1 MVSPPKLVPAV
12 KSLLL
17 VNAGPISPV
26 GKVRVSSAAGT
37 DMDCQLFASDQ
48 LLLVAAS
55 CPVHV
60 SMFDRTTRD
69 SSRSSFSSSDRRVLL
84 SNFFPRNRTPSV
96 PSL

>member
-26 GKVRVSSAAGT
+26 GKVSVSPAAGT
-37 DMDCQLFASDQ
+37 AMGCQLFASDQ

-60 SMFDRTTRD
+60 SADRTTRD
-69 SSRSSFSSSDRRVLL
+69 SSRSSFSSSDRHVLL
-84 SNFFPRNRTPSV
+84 SIFSPRNRTPSL